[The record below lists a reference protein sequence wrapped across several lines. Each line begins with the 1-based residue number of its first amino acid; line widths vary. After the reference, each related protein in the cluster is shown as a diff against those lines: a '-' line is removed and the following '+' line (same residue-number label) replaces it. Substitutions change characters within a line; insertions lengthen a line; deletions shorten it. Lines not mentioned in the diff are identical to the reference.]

1 MAQREYSEETARR
14 IDEEIRA
21 DRVAK
26 ISVIPCARD
35 SATQR
40 MAGFVVGDDLLFL
53 RVDHARSA
61 LETPSCGRS

>member
-21 DRVAK
+21 DRIAK

-40 MAGFVVGDDLLFL
+40 MAGFVVGDKSPF
-53 RVDHARSA
+53 
-61 LETPSCGRS
+61 PSG

>member
-26 ISVIPCARD
+26 IS
-35 SATQR
+35 
-40 MAGFVVGDDLLFL
+40 
-53 RVDHARSA
+53 
-61 LETPSCGRS
+61 